1 MHRRHFLRAAAALMA
16 ATRLRRLD
24 AAPLRFRYSICNEVF
39 EKWDFAK
46 SVRAMREAGFH
57 GVEIAP
63 FTLADHVDEVT
74 PARRRE
80 MRDILKSEGV
90 QFAGLHWLLI
100 TPKWL
105 QIATADRAIREK
117 SWAYFHK
124 LIDLCGDLGE
134 NDVSAN
140 TIMVL
145 GSPKQRG
152 SQGNSRQEAT
162 GHVKDG
168 LASVADHA
176 RARRVTIA
184 LEPLATNATDVVNTV
199 AEAVRIVDEIR
210 HPAIQSMFDFH
221 NTLDEKEP
229 FDEIVRKHFRAIRHI
244 HVNEMDGRYPGTGNL
259 DFRPVFQV
267 LADLDY
273 KGWISLEVF
282 DFKPGPVEIARASMD
297 YFRKLETQITFR
309 RPRAGGAGRR
319 GPASE
324 RAWRGAGDPAI

>member
-1 MHRRHFLRAAAALMA
+1 MDRRHFLRGAAALAVM
-16 ATRLRRLD
+16 TSRRSSLD
-24 AAPLRFRYSICNEVF
+24 AQRPANEGGRLHFKYSICNEVF

-46 SVRAMREAGFH
+46 SIRAMREAGFQ

-63 FTLADHVDEVT
+63 FTLADHVDDVT
-74 PARRRE
+74 PGRRRE

-124 LIDLCGDLGE
+124 LIDLCGDFG
-134 NDVSAN
+134 DHG
-140 TIMVL
+140 IMVL
-145 GSPKQRG
+145 GSPNQRK
-152 SQGNSRQEAT
+152 SQGNSREEAVKN
-162 GHVKDG
+162 VKDG
-168 LASVADHA
+168 LAAVADHA
-176 RARRVTIA
+176 RARGVTIA

-199 AEAVRIVDEIR
+199 AEAVRIVDEIK

-229 FDEIVRKHFRAIRHI
+229 FEKLVRDHFRAIKHI

-267 LADLDY
+267 LADLGY
-273 KGWISLEVF
+273 KGWMSLEVF

-297 YFRKLETQITFR
+297 YFRKLETRLKFR
-309 RPRAGGAGRR
+309 
-319 GPASE
+319 
-324 RAWRGAGDPAI
+324 

>member
-1 MHRRHFLRAAAALMA
+1 M
-16 ATRLRRLD
+16 TRLQRLD
-24 AAPLRFRYSICNEVF
+24 RPSVRLKYSICNEVF

-46 SVRAMREAGFH
+46 SVRAMREAGFQ

-63 FTLADHVDEVT
+63 FTLGDHVDELP

-105 QIATADRAIREK
+105 QITTADRDIRER
-117 SWAYFHK
+117 SWAYFRK

-134 NDVSAN
+134 SG
-140 TIMVL
+140 IMVL

-152 SQGNSRQEAT
+152 SQGNTRAEAT
-162 GHVKDG
+162 KHLKEG

-176 RARRVTIA
+176 RSRGATIA
-184 LEPLATNATDVVNTV
+184 LEPLASKDTDVVNTV
-199 AEAVRIVDEIR
+199 SEAVRIIDEIR

-221 NTLDEKEP
+221 NTADETEP
-229 FDEIVRKHFRAIRHI
+229 FDRLVRTHFRAIRHI
-244 HVNEMDGRYPGTGNL
+244 HVNEMDGRYPGTGTF

-267 LADLDY
+267 LADQHY
-273 KGWISLEVF
+273 SGWVSLEVF

-297 YFRKLETQITFR
+297 YFVKLEKQIKFR
-309 RPRAGGAGRR
+309 
-319 GPASE
+319 
-324 RAWRGAGDPAI
+324 

>member
-1 MHRRHFLRAAAALMA
+1 MQRRHFISGAAAAFALA
-16 ATRLRRLD
+16 SRVRID
-24 AAPLRFRYSICNEVF
+24 AAALQFKYCICNEVF

-63 FTLADHVDEVT
+63 FTLADHVDDLTAE
-74 PARRRE
+74 RRRDL
-80 MRDILKSEGV
+80 RDILKSEGI

-105 QIATADRAIREK
+105 QIATADRGIREK
-117 SWAYFHK
+117 SWQYFHK

-134 NDVSAN
+134 NGV
-140 TIMVL
+140 MVL
-145 GSPKQRG
+145 GSPNQRK
-152 SQGNSRQEAT
+152 SQGNSRDEA
-162 GHVKDG
+162 VRNVRDG

-176 RARRVTIA
+176 RTRGVTIA
-184 LEPLATNATDVVNTV
+184 LEPLASAATDVVNTV
-199 AEAVRIVDEIR
+199 AEAVRIVDEIK

-229 FDEIVRKHFRAIRHI
+229 FEKLVRDHYRAIRHI

-267 LADLDY
+267 LADMKY
-273 KGWISLEVF
+273 RRWISLEVF
-282 DFKPGPVEIARASMD
+282 PPFKPGPVEIANASMD
-297 YFRKLETQITFR
+297 FFRKLETTLKF
-309 RPRAGGAGRR
+309 PR
-319 GPASE
+319 
-324 RAWRGAGDPAI
+324 